1 MNSDIRHTGL
11 GQEKEPA
18 LSPDP
23 CVIVIFGA
31 SGDLTSRKLMPALY
45 GLYLEGGLHRR
56 FAVLGAAR
64 TPYTVEAFRE
74 KMGRAVGETDLPMG
88 RWNEF
93 VEHLDYLRMDYD
105 DGASYRD
112 LEGRLASLESEYG
125 LGKCRIFNLGVPPSL
140 YEVIVTHLGES
151 GLSREERETGFW
163 TRLVVEKPFGRDLQS
178 SRVLSETIA
187 KWFDEEQVFRIDHYM
202 AKETVRNIL
211 IFRFANA
218 IFEPLWNRNYIEYV
232 RINAGESLGVGRRG
246 GYYEETGVLLDMHQ
260 NHMMQLLS
268 LVAAEAPTLF
278 EADRVRDKQAELF
291 RSLRPFPLEELS
303 DHLVLGQYE
312 KGRVSGKAV
321 PGYRQEKE
329 VALESTIPTYAL
341 MKLYVDN
348 WRWQGVPFFITSGKR
363 LRRKVTRIDIQFRK
377 VPHSMLPE
385 RIGQELRANRLVLGI
400 QPEEVIFLN
409 FQAKKPGPVL
419 SLRTVGLQFSYR
431 RGKDGIPL
439 DAYAKAIVDTMAG
452 DQTLFWRR
460 DCLDLCWS
468 FFDPLIS
475 AMEACRYRLCELH
488 PYPAGSLGPQA
499 AVDLLPEGSWPEKP

>member
-1 MNSDIRHTGL
+1 MNSDIRHTGP
-11 GQEKEPA
+11 QTETERV

-45 GLYLEGGLHRR
+45 GLYLEGGLHTR

-64 TPYTVEAFRE
+64 TPYSMEAFRE
-74 KMGRAVGETDLPMG
+74 KIGRAVGETGLPLD
-88 RWNEF
+88 RWNDF
-93 VEHLDYLRMDYD
+93 AEHVHYLRMEYD
-105 DGASYRD
+105 DEGSYRE
-112 LEGRLASLESEYG
+112 LEGRLADLEKDNG

-140 YEVIVTHLGES
+140 YEVIVTRLGET
-151 GLSREERETGFW
+151 GLSREDRGAGFW
-163 TRLVVEKPFGRDLQS
+163 TRLVVEKPFGRDLPS
-178 SRVLSETIA
+178 SRVLSETIG

-202 AKETVRNIL
+202 AKETVQNIL

-232 RINAGESLGVGRRG
+232 RINAGESLGVGERAG
-246 GYYEETGVLLDMHQ
+246 FYEETGVLLDMHQ

-291 RSLRPFPLEELS
+291 RSLRPFPLEQLS
-303 DHLVLGQYE
+303 DHLALGQYR
-312 KGRVSGKAV
+312 KGLVSGGEV
-321 PGYRQEKE
+321 PGYRQERE
-329 VALESTIPTYAL
+329 VDPESTIPTYAL

-348 WRWQGVPFFITSGKR
+348 WRWQGVPFYLTSGKR
-363 LRRKVTRIDIQFRK
+363 LRRKVTRIDIQFK
-377 VPHSMLPE
+377 DVPHSMLPE
-385 RIGQELRANRLVLGI
+385 GLGQELRANRLVLGI

-409 FQAKKPGPVL
+409 FQAKKPGPFL

-431 RGKDGIPL
+431 RGKDGVPL

-475 AMEACRYRLCELH
+475 VLESCRYRLCKLH
-488 PYPAGSLGPQA
+488 SYPAGSLGPQA
-499 AVDLLPEGSWPEKP
+499 AIDMLPEGSWPEKP